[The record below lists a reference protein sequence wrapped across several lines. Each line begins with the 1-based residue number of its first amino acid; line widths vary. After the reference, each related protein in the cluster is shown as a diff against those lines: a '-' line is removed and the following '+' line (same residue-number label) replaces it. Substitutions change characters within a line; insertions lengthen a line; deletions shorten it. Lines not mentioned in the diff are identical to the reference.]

1 MAFED
6 FLDHSCDIYHI
17 QEGQASPGYGLAAS
31 PSFSYPVEPDIRGQE
46 CHFGV
51 KSQNVAITQT
61 APANLM
67 DAKIKLTLPAGTD
80 VRRNDKIVDC
90 ATGLE
95 YTAGQ
100 PVNIRDHHV
109 FVYIKRTGG
118 QKAL

>member
-1 MAFED
+1 MSLED
-6 FLDHSCDIYHI
+6 FFDHKCDIYHI

-31 PSFSYPVEPDIRGQE
+31 PSFSYPKEPDIKEQD

-51 KSQNVAITQT
+51 RSQSVTVTQT

-67 DAKIKLTLPAGTD
+67 DAKIKLTLPVGTD
-80 VRRNDKIVDC
+80 VRLNDKIVNC
-90 ATGLE
+90 ATGFE
-95 YTAGQ
+95 YTAEL
-100 PVNIRDHHV
+100 PLNIRGHHI

>member
-6 FLDHSCDIYHI
+6 FLDHHCDIYHDREA
-17 QEGQASPGYGLAAS
+17 QETPGWGLPAS
-31 PSFSYPVEPDIRGQE
+31 PSFSYPDEPDIRGQE

-51 KSQNVAITQT
+51 KSQSVTIVQT

-67 DAKIKLTLPAGTD
+67 DAKIKLTLPTGTD

-90 ATGLE
+90 TTGLE
-95 YTAGQ
+95 YTAEQ
-100 PVNIRDHHV
+100 PVNIRGHHV
-109 FVYIKRTGG
+109 FVYIKRAGG